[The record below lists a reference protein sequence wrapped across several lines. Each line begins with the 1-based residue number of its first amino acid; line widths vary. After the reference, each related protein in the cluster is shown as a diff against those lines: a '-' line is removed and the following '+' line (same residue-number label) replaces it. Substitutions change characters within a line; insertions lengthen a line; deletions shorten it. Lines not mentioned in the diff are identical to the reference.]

1 MSEVREAKRNK
12 LPVMKQTS
20 HGEMYNKG
28 NIVKS

>member
-20 HGEMYNKG
+20 HSEMYEG
-28 NIVKS
+28 NIVKN